1 MHRAVQTREPPTQR
15 GKARR
20 DQIIEV
26 ATQLFNERGFHATG
40 IDDVGAAA
48 GITGPGI
55 YRYFASKDEILIAV
69 FDRVWMM
76 LKEAIE
82 ASRTL
87 EPIDA
92 LDHLMARHVRL
103 SVVHRAEFT
112 LLAHDL
118 RYLPRSYQALARTNH
133 ATYRDAWADAIV
145 TVRTEITLDEAR
157 LMTTAAWRLSS
168 GIGEA
173 IDQSNLASGRLE
185 MTLLTMTRAA
195 VLGGAA
201 HV

>member
-1 MHRAVQTREPPTQR
+1 MDQAVQAHEPPTQR

-69 FDRVWMM
+69 FDRIWMM

-82 ASRTL
+82 ASDALT
-87 EPIDA
+87 PIDA
-92 LDHLMARHVRL
+92 LDHLIARHVQL
-103 SVVHRAEFT
+103 SIAHRAEFT

-118 RYLPRSYQALARTNH
+118 RYLPSSYQAMARANH
-133 ATYRDAWADAIV
+133 ATYRDAWAGAIV
-145 TVRTEITLDEAR
+145 PVRTGIALDEAR

-173 IDQSNLASGRLE
+173 IDQSNLGADRLE
-185 MTLLTMTRAA
+185 STLLTMTRAA
-195 VLGGAA
+195 VLGNVGDA
-201 HV
+201 

>member
-1 MHRAVQTREPPTQR
+1 VHRAVQTREPPTQR

-118 RYLPRSYQALARTNH
+118 RYLPSSYQTLARTNH

-173 IDQSNLASGRLE
+173 IDQSNLASDRIE
-185 MTLLTMTRAA
+185 MTLLTMTRSA
-195 VLGGAA
+195 VLRGAA
-201 HV
+201 HL